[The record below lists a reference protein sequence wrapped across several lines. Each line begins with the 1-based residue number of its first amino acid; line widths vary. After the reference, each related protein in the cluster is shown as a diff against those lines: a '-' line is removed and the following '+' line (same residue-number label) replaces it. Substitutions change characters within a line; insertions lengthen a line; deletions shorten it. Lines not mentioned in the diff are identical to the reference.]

1 MRSVCWNIYF
11 GLQRLLIQE
20 EGQDLVE
27 YALTMLLIV
36 VGTVASVGVFAT
48 RLVNEF
54 SYINTTFP

>member
-48 RLVNEF
+48 HLVNTF
-54 SYINTTFP
+54 SYIDTTFP